1 MSDSQKYIVGIVQQ
15 ETTVFFGRGSLVSA
29 RWAILVPCSRHESSR
44 SVENR
49 VICRSCYRE
58 TAPGGVFCPH
68 CGARIAEGGSAS
80 APVLSVPAGPGG
92 GVWSNPWEERA
103 GRGPV
108 AAFAETLQQ
117 SLFHPAAFFRG
128 TAPDRG
134 AGAALLYAVLVGT
147 LSIVVALL
155 WQRALGE
162 TVPREFGGRFLSFFE
177 NRTAL
182 AGVSVFLPIGVAI
195 GNLVWAAVL
204 HVSLAVLGGARGTYA
219 TTLKAVCYSS
229 SATAFNV
236 FPICG
241 TAIGGVWQM
250 VVQVIGLRELH
261 RTSTT
266 RAFWAW
272 FLPFVV
278 AVCLA
283 GVLVVAMLF
292 GLLQFWQEFG
302 AGTFA
307 P

>member
-1 MSDSQKYIVGIVQQ
+1 M
-15 ETTVFFGRGSLVSA
+15 
-29 RWAILVPCSRHESSR
+29 
-44 SVENR
+44 
-49 VICRSCYRE
+49 ICRACYRE
-58 TAPGGVFCPH
+58 IPPGGVYCPR
-68 CGARIAEGGSAS
+68 CGARLAAVTAAAAPGVGGSAGTVG
-80 APVLSVPAGPGG
+80 AAWV
-92 GVWSNPWEERA
+92 NPWEERA

-117 SLFHPAAFFRG
+117 ALFHPARFFRG

-134 AGAALLYAVLVGT
+134 AGLALLYAVVVGT
-147 LSIVVALL
+147 LSIAVAFL
-155 WQRALGE
+155 WQRALGDRASFE
-162 TVPREFGGRFLSFFE
+162 YSGRFLRFFD
-177 NRTAL
+177 NRAAL

-204 HVSLAVLGGARGTYA
+204 HVSLAVLGGARGTYT

-236 FPICG
+236 FPVCG
-241 TAIGGVWQM
+241 AAVGAVWQV

-283 GVLVVAMLF
+283 GALVVAAMF
-292 GLLQFWQEFG
+292 GLLKFWQEFG
-302 AGTFA
+302 GGRFEV
-307 P
+307 